1 MDKMTV
7 ARALVELKTLTIRID
22 KLIQELE
29 PVSISKG
36 GKLDSNIRNVD
47 EYKASV
53 LSSYQKLM
61 DLVKRKRKIKAAIV
75 YSNALTKVKIG
86 SVEMTVAEAIER
98 KVSINSDK
106 GIKKHLSMKLVE
118 ASKKIISHNEQMQKQ
133 LLQLLNATYSKSE
146 TEVSKDDHDKI
157 AIPFKAN
164 NEAIL
169 IDPLDIKKKISEL
182 DEEIDMFESEVDIA
196 LTESNATTI
205 IEL

>member
-36 GKLDSNIRNVD
+36 GKLDSNVRNVD

-61 DLVKRKRKIKAAIV
+61 DLIKRKRKIKAAIV
-75 YSNALTKVKIG
+75 CSNALTKVKIG

>member
-1 MDKMTV
+1 
-7 ARALVELKTLTIRID
+7 
-22 KLIQELE
+22 
-29 PVSISKG
+29 
-36 GKLDSNIRNVD
+36 
-47 EYKASV
+47 
-53 LSSYQKLM
+53 
-61 DLVKRKRKIKAAIV
+61 
-75 YSNALTKVKIG
+75 
-86 SVEMTVAEAIER
+86 
-98 KVSINSDK
+98 
-106 GIKKHLSMKLVE
+106 MKLVE

-196 LTESNATTI
+196 LTE
-205 IEL
+205 